1 MIRGGILM
9 ENTKKSFIFFDSWER
24 YLETLEEDRDINYV
38 NAVARAIIQY
48 GLRGECKTTDQTIIR
63 KVDAVCSDLMQST
76 QSRYVASVRG
86 GKQGGRPV
94 QHDPETIRAL
104 RNAGM
109 TYQDIADQIGC
120 SIRTVQRALGNSED
134 EI

>member
-1 MIRGGILM
+1 MD
-9 ENTKKSFIFFDSWER
+9 NPKKSFIFFDSWER

-48 GLRGECKTTDQTIIR
+48 GLRGECNTTDETIIR

-76 QSRYVASVRG
+76 QSRYEASLRG
-86 GKQGGRPV
+86 GKQGGRPT
-94 QHDPETIRAL
+94 QHDPETIRSL
-104 RNAGM
+104 RNSGM
-109 TYQDIADQIGC
+109 TYQDIAENLGC
-120 SIRTVQRALGNSED
+120 SIKTVQRALTTSTNPED

>member
-1 MIRGGILM
+1 MD
-9 ENTKKSFIFFDSWER
+9 NAKKSFIFFDSWER

-76 QSRYVASVRG
+76 KSRYAASVNG
-86 GKQGGRPV
+86 GRQGGRPT

-104 RNAGM
+104 RNSGM
-109 TYQDIADQIGC
+109 SYQEIAEEMGC
-120 SIRTVQRALGNSED
+120 SVKTVQRALAANTED